1 MLNTNGNTDKP
12 LRAALYARVS
22 TDDQRERQTID
33 TQTGALRNF
42 APHWD
47 MTVVDEYLDDG
58 ISGTIRMEKRP
69 EGARLMEDAR
79 ERKFDVVIF
88 YKLDRLARSLRHFL
102 DMVDVFEDAGVGLRS
117 MTETFDTTNHLRSR
131 QRSSRSRS
139 GKGRSGSSREAR
151 GASAGHASGFD
162 AVQSGRF

>member
-1 MLNTNGNTDKP
+1 MLNMNGNAEQP

-47 MTVVDEYLDDG
+47 MTIVDEYLDDG
-58 ISGTIRMEKRP
+58 ISGTIKMEKRP

-79 ERKFDVVIF
+79 ERKFDV
-88 YKLDRLARSLRHFL
+88 A
-102 DMVDVFEDAGVGLRS
+102 
-117 MTETFDTTNHLRSR
+117 
-131 QRSSRSRS
+131 
-139 GKGRSGSSREAR
+139 GSSSCRLISPSTCSTSGQSFLSAR
-151 GASAGHASGFD
+151 ACS
-162 AVQSGRF
+162 QSWIA